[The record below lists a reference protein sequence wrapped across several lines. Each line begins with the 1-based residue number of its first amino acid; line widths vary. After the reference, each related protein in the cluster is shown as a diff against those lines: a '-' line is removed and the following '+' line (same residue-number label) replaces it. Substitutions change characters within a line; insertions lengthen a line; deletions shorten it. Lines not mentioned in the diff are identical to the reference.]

1 VRKVTIAIILAAGRG
16 KRLGNLGESS
26 PKCLLEIA
34 GKTILEW
41 SATSL
46 KSAGISLIY
55 LVSGYRSEQVESLAR
70 TLGIRA
76 IHNPEWDTTDM
87 VYSLMLALNQIE
99 STQKLLVVYAD
110 ILFHSNHVSRL
121 LKQSHDIAIT
131 YDRDWLRLW
140 QLRFEQPLDDAESF
154 RVNEGVVT
162 DIGSKSK
169 SVKDIQGQFM
179 GLMLLRSDGQK
190 QFEEAWQKQDRST
203 KNRIQLTQMLQ
214 LLMKNGAPPGACP
227 ISGNWCE
234 VDSQTDVLAYQR
246 QLAGNQ
252 RWSHDWRATVQDS

>member
-1 VRKVTIAIILAAGRG
+1 MTTAIILAAGRG

-41 SATSL
+41 SAASL
-46 KSAGISLIY
+46 KSAGISQMY
-55 LVSGYRSEQVESLAR
+55 LVSGYQSEQVESLAR
-70 TLGIRA
+70 TLGIKA
-76 IHNPEWDTTDM
+76 IHNPEWETTEM
-87 VYSLMLALNQIE
+87 VYSLMLALDQIE
-99 STQKLLVVYAD
+99 STQKVLVVYAD

-121 LKQSHDIAIT
+121 LKQPLDIAIT

-154 RVNEGVVT
+154 RVNEGVVS
-162 DIGSKSK
+162 DIGSKPK
-169 SVKDIQGQFM
+169 CVKEIQGQFM
-179 GLMLLRSDGQK
+179 GLMLLRCDGKK
-190 QFEEAWQKQDRST
+190 QLAKTWQEQNFSV
-203 KNRIQLTQMLQ
+203 NNGIQLTQLLQ
-214 LLMKNGAPPGACP
+214 LLIQNGSPLGACP

-234 VDSQTDVLAYQR
+234 VDTQTDFLAYQT

-252 RWSHDWRATVQDS
+252 SWSHDWRATVQDS